1 MLLLELGTPN
11 GNFLYCDGS
20 TINRTTY
27 NNLFSAIGITY
38 GSGDGSTTF
47 KIPDFRGMFLRG
59 RGGNAATMGTK
70 QAESLPDISG
80 SWDGYE
86 IGKGPSS
93 GHGQNVTT
101 GAFSVTDGSF
111 SGSDGAGNNNAKL
124 NFKASDSNSI
134 YSGSHVTPV
143 NYAVKFYIAY

>member
-1 MLLLELGTPN
+1 MLLLELGAPN
-11 GNFLYCDGS
+11 GNFLYCNG
-20 TINRTTY
+20 TTVNRTTY
-27 NNLFSAIGITY
+27 NKLFNAIGTTY

-47 KIPDFRGMFLRG
+47 NIPDFRGMFLRG
-59 RGGNAATMGTK
+59 NGSNANAIGVI
-70 QAESLPDISG
+70 QAESLPNIVG

-93 GHGQNVTT
+93 GHGSNLTT
-101 GAFSVTDGSF
+101 GAFSVTDGSS
-111 SGSDGAGNNNAKL
+111 SGSDGASNNNAKL